1 MNHTLIKQTVT
12 YAEKNLEKLMRK
24 RTIPDHSHYTDKCR
38 VFKLSIYDSSHEMP
52 KKIPVILQDKSD
64 YDYHFIIKEF
74 IEEVVGQLEC
84 LGENTKKQITF
95 SIQTNTQKLVILK
108 P

>member
-12 YAEKNLEKLMRK
+12 YTEKNLDKLMRK
-24 RTIPDHSHYTDKCR
+24 STILDHSHYTGKCR
-38 VFKLSIYDSSHEMP
+38 VFALSIYNSSYKMP
-52 KKIPVILQDKSD
+52 KKILVVLQDETD
-64 YDYHFIIKEF
+64 YDYHFVIKEL
-74 IEEVVGQLEC
+74 IKKVDEH
-84 LGENTKKQITF
+84 ENTKKQITF

>member
-12 YAEKNLEKLMRK
+12 YPEKNLDKLMRK
-24 RTIPDHSHYTDKCR
+24 RTIPDHSHYTGKCR
-38 VFKLSIYDSSHEMP
+38 LFTLSIYNSSYKMP
-52 KKIPVILQDKSD
+52 KKIPVVLQNKSD
-64 YDYHFIIKEF
+64 YDYHFIIKEL
-74 IEEVVGQLEC
+74 IEEVDGQLEC
-84 LGENTKKQITF
+84 LGEKTKKQITF